1 MARNQE
7 ESWIENG
14 LIDNL
19 RIRWI
24 IRDRSKRDR
33 VFVAQL
39 EYTNRPKNKNVI
51 LRWDGAHNKYHIDIY
66 DSKGKKIDT
75 QDCRPTLP
83 PISEQVDIVFED
95 LEKNLFKILDKK
107 FHSVLLGKITN
118 EAKLFQDRLTA
129 IKKAITNQ
137 LSTNKKLKLGTRH
150 WGQHIKAKANIVK
163 IKDSIGIELRDSQG
177 NLREKRNQ

>member
-1 MARNQE
+1 MARHQE

-19 RIRWI
+19 RVRWV
-24 IRDRSKRDR
+24 IRDRGKGDR

-39 EYTNRPKNKNVI
+39 EYTNRSKNKNAI

-66 DSKGKKIDT
+66 DSKGKKIAT
-75 QDCRPTLP
+75 QEYRPALP

-107 FHSVLLGKITN
+107 FHSSLLRKITN
-118 EAKLFQDRLTA
+118 EAKLFQDRLTE
-129 IKKAITNQ
+129 IKKAISDQ
-137 LSTNKKLKLGTRH
+137 LSINRSLKLGTRH

-163 IKDSIGIELRDSQG
+163 IKDSIEIELRDSRG
-177 NLREKRNQ
+177 NLKEKRKL